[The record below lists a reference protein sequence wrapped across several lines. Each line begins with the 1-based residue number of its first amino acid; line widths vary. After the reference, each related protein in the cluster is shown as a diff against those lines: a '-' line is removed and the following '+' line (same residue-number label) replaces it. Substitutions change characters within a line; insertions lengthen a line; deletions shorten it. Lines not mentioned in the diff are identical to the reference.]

1 MENYTVGSIVKGE
14 VTGIEPYGIF
24 VKVDECN
31 GLIHISEIANNY
43 ISNITKYVNIGER
56 IYAKVIEVDTENN
69 RLKLS
74 IKGLNYKEFYEREI
88 QFRRASVFPP
98 FCDIITVTF
107 SGEVER
113 DVQNAVKEFGKG
125 LDEAAKTRYSDV
137 KFILYGPFRNEIYKI
152 SGRYRMRF
160 IIKCKNNPALRKML
174 SELLIQYMSGI
185 KNVSISADVNPV
197 NL

>member
-1 MENYTVGSIVKGE
+1 MENYIVGSIVKGE

-74 IKGLNYKEFYEREI
+74 IKGLNYKEFYENRK
-88 QFRRASVFPP
+88 
-98 FCDIITVTF
+98 
-107 SGEVER
+107 
-113 DVQNAVKEFGKG
+113 VKESVRGFSP
-125 LDEAAKTRYSDV
+125 LQENLAKWMDDTL
-137 KFILYGPFRNEIYKI
+137 KE
-152 SGRYRMRF
+152 M
-160 IIKCKNNPALRKML
+160 
-174 SELLIQYMSGI
+174 EH
-185 KNVSISADVNPV
+185 
-197 NL
+197 